1 MQWKVA
7 RRRGNDVNCVRAF
20 TRKNNDLVYVG
31 CVDKPSLL
39 HSFNQM
45 DDDIQNYLKSLH
57 IHSFSVLAD
66 ALSVSSLAAV
76 FAHFT
81 QPNLLGA
88 QMPQAFSS

>member
-1 MQWKVA
+1 MISTASVH
-7 RRRGNDVNCVRAF
+7 
-20 TRKNNDLVYVG
+20 TRKNNDLVYIG
-31 CVDKPSLL
+31 CIDKPSLL

-45 DDDIQNYLKSLH
+45 HNQIQNHLKSFH

-88 QMPQAFSS
+88 QMPQAFLSHEGDYQ